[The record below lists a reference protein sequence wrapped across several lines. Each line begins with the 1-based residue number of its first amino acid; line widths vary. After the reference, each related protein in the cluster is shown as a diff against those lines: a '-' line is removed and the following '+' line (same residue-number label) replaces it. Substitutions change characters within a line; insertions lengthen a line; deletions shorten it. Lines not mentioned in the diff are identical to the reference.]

1 MKHKEIPI
9 IELTKTYKK
18 YRSVLLKAIDEVLK
32 SGKYILGPK
41 VSEFEDAIA
50 KWLGVKYAIG
60 VNSGTDA
67 LKLALKAIDIK
78 ESDEVITT
86 PFTFIATAETII
98 EVGAKPVFVDIDLD
112 TFNIDSKKLA
122 DKISSKTKAVLIVH
136 LFGLPCNM
144 SEITSIC
151 KENSL
156 LLIEDVAQALGSMYN
171 NNYTGQFGNVSC
183 FSFYPTKNL
192 FTYGD
197 SGLIATND
205 YNIYEKCRL
214 LRNHGI
220 KQNYEGDFFGYN
232 SRLDTIHAAILLTL
246 LPYLNELNDSRRNIA
261 HFYNEKLK
269 NTPDIIIPKEIN
281 NAKHVYNLYT
291 IRVLNNK
298 RDYLRTFL
306 SSKHINTNIYYPKPL
321 HLTKPFYILNHKVD
335 DFPNAERAAKEVLS
349 LPLYPHMPLHFA
361 NIVCKTIN
369 EAMKL

>member
-1 MKHKEIPI
+1 MKYKEIPM
-9 IELTKTYKK
+9 IELTKIYKK
-18 YRSVLLKAIDEVLK
+18 YRSALLSSIDEVLK

-41 VSEFEDAIA
+41 VSEFEDTIS
-50 KWLGVKYAIG
+50 KWLGVKYALG

-67 LKLALKAIDIK
+67 LKLALKSIDLK
-78 ESDEVITT
+78 ERDEVITT

-98 EVGAKPVFVDIDLD
+98 EIGAKPIFVDIDLE
-112 TFNIDSKKLA
+112 TFNINPKNITN
-122 DKISSKTKAVLIVH
+122 KISSKTKAILIVH

-156 LLIEDVAQALGSMYN
+156 LLIEDVAQAFGSMYK
-171 NNYTGQFGNVSC
+171 NNYTGQFGNISC

-197 SGLIATND
+197 GGLIITNN
-205 YNIYEKCRL
+205 YHTYEKCKL

-232 SRLDTIHAAILLTL
+232 SRLDAIHAAILLTF
-246 LPYLNELNDSRRNIA
+246 LPYLNELNDLRRKIA
-261 HFYNEKLK
+261 HFYNDNLK
-269 NTPDIIIPKEIN
+269 NTPDIIIPKEID

-306 SSKHINTNIYYPKPL
+306 LSKQINTTIYYPKPL
-321 HLTKPFYILNHKVD
+321 HLTKPFYFLNHKVG
-335 DFPNAERAAKEVLS
+335 DFPNAEQAAKEVLS
-349 LPLYPHMPLHFA
+349 LPLYPYMPLHFVKK
-361 NIVCKTIN
+361 ICKTIN
-369 EAMKL
+369 EAMK